1 VSSLSISCGFKM
13 WYVDFGA
20 YALLSR
26 EWI

>member
-20 YALLSR
+20 SAHLSR